1 MELNTVAVL
10 EPGTLAMP
18 GSTAERFEGEAYGLG
33 LSYFLVR
40 TPQGKGVALHRHP
53 YAEMWLVM
61 DGEAT
66 FHLEDGDR
74 RAGAGHTVIVPAGT
88 WHGFT
93 NHAQAPLL
101 MVCLHDSPRIIQEFK
116 DDVA

>member
-1 MELNTVAVL
+1 MDLNTVAVL
-10 EPGTLAMP
+10 EPGTFALP
-18 GSTAERFEGEAYGLG
+18 GSSAERFEGEGYGLG

-53 YAEMWLVM
+53 YAEMWLVLE
-61 DGEAT
+61 GEAT
-66 FHLEDGDR
+66 FHLDGGDR
-74 RAGAGHTVIVPAGT
+74 TAGAGHTVIVPAQT

-93 NHAQAPLL
+93 NRGHTPLL

-116 DDVA
+116 DETA